1 MIANERFTVT
11 PALTQDTRTVAINGF
26 ICCWSGVRMQQY
38 VFYGNKC
45 HANNTEIGGA
55 TFGYTGYWKGILW
68 VHIVTKTISQINSF
82 FSTWM

>member
-55 TFGYTGYWKGILW
+55 ILW
-68 VHIVTKTISQINSF
+68 QHRILERYTVGTHSNQNH
-82 FSTWM
+82 FSNQ